1 MCFAFFA
8 IVCTYSQTTL
18 SADEAVRIALEKNYG
33 IILSK
38 NNSLID
44 KTNNTIGNSGFLP
57 NISVNA
63 GANYAVNDINQV
75 LTTQTGTRDIIRD
88 GATNSSLSA
97 NIALNWTLFDGGKMF
112 VTKNKLSEIE
122 AQGELKTKAQ
132 VQQTVFDV
140 INAYYNVVMQ
150 KQQLLSVNEA
160 IAYNTERVK
169 ILETTFKNGLSPKNF
184 LLQAQIDLNIY
195 KQNAINQANAVAE
208 SKRILNK
215 LLSRTPETDFDVVS
229 TIESVFVTDKE
240 TLKSRLLQ
248 NNPDLLILEKAQ
260 EVSKLSVKELNATR
274 YPKVTLNS
282 AYSYSQIENSA
293 GNLLRNNSNGLQ
305 VGGSLTM
312 PVFQGGNINR
322 QIKVAKIQ
330 QQSVQYSLEEAKLQ
344 LTTDLQNLIEE
355 YNTQREL
362 LAIEVGNEAL
372 AKENLEITL
381 QRLRFGESTSL
392 EVHLAQESFVQSQ
405 TRRINFNYNLKIT
418 ESRIRQLISDF

>member
-1 MCFAFFA
+1 M
-8 IVCTYSQTTL
+8 
-18 SADEAVRIALEKNYG
+18 
-33 IILSK
+33 
-38 NNSLID
+38 
-44 KTNNTIGNSGFLP
+44 
-57 NISVNA
+57 
-63 GANYAVNDINQV
+63 
-75 LTTQTGTRDIIRD
+75 
-88 GATNSSLSA
+88 
-97 NIALNWTLFDGGKMF
+97 
-112 VTKNKLSEIE
+112 
-122 AQGELKTKAQ
+122 
-132 VQQTVFDV
+132 
-140 INAYYNVVMQ
+140 
-150 KQQLLSVNEA
+150 
-160 IAYNTERVK
+160 
-169 ILETTFKNGLSPKNF
+169 
-184 LLQAQIDLNIY
+184 
-195 KQNAINQANAVAE
+195 
-208 SKRILNK
+208 
-215 LLSRTPETDFDVVS
+215 VS

-240 TLKSRLLQ
+240 TLKSKLLQ
-248 NNPDLLILEKAQ
+248 NNTDLLILEKAQ

-322 QIKVAKIQ
+322 QVKVAKIQ